1 MQLAYY
7 GHYHCPADGRIY
19 VVPRC
24 ATQAA
29 FFDTATKTWETF
41 GDTFPKSQFM
51 ENDKWMIPAVSS
63 IDNCMYSFPF
73 VLNDATRI
81 LKIDPTHATAKEVG
95 EDLWPPAAGVILSPW
110 HDAVAGPDGCIFG
123 IPCSATSVIRFDPR
137 TSEHITFGQLDDTS

>member
-95 EDLWPPAAGVILSPW
+95 EDLRPPAAHAKRRVTQPSRGEMRAPACG
-110 HDAVAGPDGCIFG
+110 HDVK
-123 IPCSATSVIRFDPR
+123 SATKTLSSQKGERSSKQADA
-137 TSEHITFGQLDDTS
+137 